1 MKTLC
6 KKLLTGC
13 LALAMA
19 CAMAIPTFAAE
30 PQTRANIYQS
40 YVVESQTQGINLHAE
55 SYVNAPVY
63 LADVETGWMLGRYGN
78 TTKLYKTSTV
88 GNSQLVI
95 RYQSGNVLMANET
108 FDDGDTAVQLPVYGG
123 YHRIFFMNRS
133 SYVNAINN
141 GQVQTSW
148 ISDSNAQLWILR

>member
-1 MKTLC
+1 MKPLC

-13 LALAMA
+13 IALAMA

-40 YVVESQTQGINLHAE
+40 YVITSQTQEINLHAE
-55 SYVNAPVY
+55 AYVNAPVY
-63 LADVETGWMLGRYGN
+63 LASPATKWMLGRYGN
-78 TTKLYKTSTV
+78 TTKLYLTSTV

-95 RYQSGNVLMANET
+95 RYQGGKVLMANET
-108 FDDGDTAVQLPVYGG
+108 FDDGDTAVDLPMQDG
-123 YHRIFFMNRS
+123 YHRIYFMNRS

-148 ISDSNAQLWILR
+148 SSSSPAQLWILH